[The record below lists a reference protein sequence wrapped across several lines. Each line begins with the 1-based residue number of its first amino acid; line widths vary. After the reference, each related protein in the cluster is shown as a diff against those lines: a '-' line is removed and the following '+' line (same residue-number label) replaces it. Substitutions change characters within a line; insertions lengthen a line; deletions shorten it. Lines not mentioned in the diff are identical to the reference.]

1 MARKLTKKGKV
12 HQHSL
17 NTQDH
22 ARLNL
27 TPQQRAVWKFCNVVA
42 LLSAEGEYYD
52 LLPPA
57 AQDIVTAAKIL
68 AGKLQGQ

>member
-1 MARKLTKKGKV
+1 MRRTKKGTKNL
-12 HQHSL
+12 QDW

-27 TPQQRAVWKFCNVVA
+27 TPQQRAVWKFQQVVG

-52 LLPPA
+52 LLPPE
-57 AQDIVTAAKIL
+57 AQDIVTAAKMI
-68 AGKLQGQ
+68 AAKMK

>member
-1 MARKLTKKGKV
+1 
-12 HQHSL
+12 
-17 NTQDH
+17 
-22 ARLNL
+22 
-27 TPQQRAVWKFCNVVA
+27 VWKFCNVVA

>member
-22 ARLNL
+22 TRLNL
-27 TPQQRAVWKFCNVVA
+27 TPQQRAVWKFQQVVG

>member
-1 MARKLTKKGKV
+1 VRRTKKGTRNL
-12 HQHSL
+12 QDWS
-17 NTQDH
+17 TQDH

-27 TPQQRAVWKFCNVVA
+27 TPQQKAVWKFCQVVA

-57 AQDIVTAAKIL
+57 AQDIVDAAKIV
-68 AGKLQGQ
+68 AGKMK